1 MRARAEKIGA
11 TLEVDSRP
19 GDGTT
24 IEVFLPDEAIEAA
37 RAASPAAAEPLPPG

>member
-19 GDGTT
+19 GGGTT
-24 IEVFLPDEAIEAA
+24 IEVFLPDDAIEAA
-37 RAASPAAAEPLPPG
+37 RAASPAPGEP